1 MFEELATLGRPARVL
16 AKACWPSPAEVRW
29 PGQDKAVS
37 ISGNSTGLGGKKR
50 SRNRCVRD
58 LEKRG
63 SAGRQLLGTARQDS
77 WHSAPSVTAVTHSV
91 SDVGNSI

>member
-16 AKACWPSPAEVRW
+16 ATACWPSPAEVRW

-37 ISGNSTGLGGKKR
+37 VSGSSVGLGGKKG
-50 SRNRCVRD
+50 SRDRCIRD

-63 SAGRQLLGTARQDS
+63 STRRQLLRTARQDS
-77 WHSAPSVTAVTHSV
+77 WHSVPSVTAVTHSV